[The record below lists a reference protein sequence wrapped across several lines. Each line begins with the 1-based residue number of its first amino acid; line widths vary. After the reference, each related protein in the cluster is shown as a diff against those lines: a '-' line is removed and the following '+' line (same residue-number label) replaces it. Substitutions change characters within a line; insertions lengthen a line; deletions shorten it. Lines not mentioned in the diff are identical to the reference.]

1 LVLFVPYLDRHPWG
15 VMKDNGLISTTGL
28 IPAFLGFILMNWS
41 VVVLDRQ
48 FSTDVTVQD
57 GHRLITGRPY
67 RYIRHP
73 RYLGI
78 IVFLAGISLVFRSW
92 FALCLTAEV
101 LLVLIWCIH
110 DEEKLM
116 HQEFRDEW
124 EQHREKT
131 FSLFPFIY

>member
-1 LVLFVPYLDRHPWG
+1 MGRHEGQWP
-15 VMKDNGLISTTGL
+15 DQYHRSYSGL
-28 IPAFLGFILMNWS
+28 PGFHPDEL
-41 VVVLDRQ
+41 VVLDRQ
-48 FSTDVTVQD
+48 FSTDVTIQD